1 MNSPRAGLR
10 VAAIIFGLV
19 CLGHLWRLL
28 RHLDIRMGSHDIP
41 MWLSVVGA
49 IIAGGLS
56 LWMWKL
62 SARD

>member
-1 MNSPRAGLR
+1 MSSPRAGLR
-10 VAAIIFGLV
+10 VGAIIFGLV

-28 RHLDIRMGSHDIP
+28 RHVDVRIGTHDIP
-41 MWLSVVGA
+41 MWISVVGI

>member
-1 MNSPRAGLR
+1 MSSPRTGLR

-19 CLGHLWRLL
+19 CLGHLWRLVQHVDVRL
-28 RHLDIRMGSHDIP
+28 GPHDIP
-41 MWLSVVGA
+41 MWISVVGI

>member
-10 VAAIIFGLV
+10 VAAIVFGLV

-28 RHLDIRMGSHDIP
+28 RHLDVRMGSYDIP
-41 MWLSVVGA
+41 MWVSAVGA

>member
-1 MNSPRAGLR
+1 MSSPRTGLR

-28 RHLDIRMGSHDIP
+28 RHVDVRLGTHDIL
-41 MWLSVVGA
+41 MWISVVGI

>member
-1 MNSPRAGLR
+1 MSSPRTGLR

-28 RHLDIRMGSHDIP
+28 RHVDVRLGTHDIP
-41 MWLSVVGA
+41 MGISVVGI